1 LYNPIQKFVAI
12 YVIYIRSNVYV
23 QITIDFIIDGICQ
36 KRIKMGILIRLEY
49 LCLVCISTD
58 IVHICAC
65 FVHVLYGGK
74 NMSDIFKEIA
84 DAVTNQNI
92 NGTVEKTKEALA
104 QGIPALD
111 IVQKGL
117 SEGMKVVGDKFEA
130 GTLFLPQI
138 MMSAKA
144 MNNAM
149 ELVQPELTKA
159 GGGSGSGLAISF
171 VQSGDIH
178 DIGNRLVSTML
189 GANGF
194 TVKVLGVDV
203 DNEVVIDEIRKAG
216 ADKVLLV
223 GSALMTTS
231 MLGQKDLMLLI
242 NEEGVRGKVKCMFGG
257 APVSQSWI
265 EEIGADG
272 TAENAA
278 EAVLVAKKIMA

>member
-1 LYNPIQKFVAI
+1 
-12 YVIYIRSNVYV
+12 
-23 QITIDFIIDGICQ
+23 
-36 KRIKMGILIRLEY
+36 
-49 LCLVCISTD
+49 
-58 IVHICAC
+58 
-65 FVHVLYGGK
+65 
-74 NMSDIFKEIA
+74 MSDIFKEIA

-104 QGIPALD
+104 KGIPALE

-117 SEGMKVVGDKFEA
+117 SEGMRAVGDKFEA
-130 GTLFLPQI
+130 GQLFLPQI

-149 ELVQPELTKA
+149 EVLNPELSKGGASASA
-159 GGGSGSGLAISF
+159 GYCLSF

-189 GANGF
+189 SANGF

-203 DNEVVIDEIRKAG
+203 DNDVVVEEVKKAS

-231 MLGQKDLMLLI
+231 MLGQKDLMILI

-257 APVSQSWI
+257 APVSQAWI
-265 EEIGADG
+265 KEIGADG

-278 EAVLVAKKIMA
+278 EAVIVGKKIMGVETAKVKA

>member
-1 LYNPIQKFVAI
+1 
-12 YVIYIRSNVYV
+12 
-23 QITIDFIIDGICQ
+23 
-36 KRIKMGILIRLEY
+36 
-49 LCLVCISTD
+49 
-58 IVHICAC
+58 
-65 FVHVLYGGK
+65 
-74 NMSDIFKEIA
+74 MSDLFKEIA
-84 DAVTNQNI
+84 DAVTAQNI

-104 QGIPALD
+104 NGIPALD

-117 SEGMKVVGDKFEA
+117 SEGVKVVGEKFEA

-149 ELVQPELTKA
+149 EILQPELAKRDNA
-159 GGGSGSGLAISF
+159 AGSGFAISF
-171 VQSGDIH
+171 VQAGDIH

-203 DNEVVIDEIRKAG
+203 DNEVVIDEIKKAS
-216 ADKVLLV
+216 ADKILLV

-231 MLGQKDLMLLI
+231 MLGQKDLMIMI
-242 NEEGVRGKVKCMFGG
+242 NEEGIRGKVKCMFGG
-257 APVSQSWI
+257 APVSKDWI
-265 EEIGADG
+265 AEIGADG

-278 EAVLVAKKIMA
+278 EAVIVAKKIMA